1 MAINSNKFILYF
13 GDKSMSFAYQI
24 SGWNRKRKWNLF
36 LEAVK
41 PNINFDVLDV
51 GFSEEEYSDTD
62 NFLEKH
68 YPYLEKITALC
79 LETPEAFLHARKND
93 NFDIPEEVI
102 LEKRK
107 QASQRYP
114 QLNVVTYNGKKFP
127 FADKSFNVCWSNAV
141 LEHVGDE
148 KEQIEFLKEI
158 KRVAKVGFI
167 TTPNRYF
174 PVEVHT
180 RVPFMHFLPKKI
192 FDSFLHLI
200 GKGWAADEY
209 MYLLSMSDLHKRLKA
224 AGITKYRI
232 IKNRLLF
239 FVLDFVVIIESD
251 SEEKL
256 GN

>member
-1 MAINSNKFILYF
+1 
-13 GDKSMSFAYQI
+13 MSFAYQI
-24 SGWNRKRKWNLF
+24 SGWNRRRKWDLF
-36 LEAVK
+36 LEAVQ
-41 PNINFDVLDV
+41 PNINFNVLDV

-68 YPYLEKITALC
+68 YPYLEKITALS
-79 LETPEAFLHARKND
+79 LETPEAFLHARKDEKFN
-93 NFDIPEEVI
+93 IPEEAV

-114 QLNVVTYNGKKFP
+114 QLNVVTYDGKNFP
-127 FADKSFNVCWSNAV
+127 FPHKSFNVCWSNAV

-180 RVPFMHFLPKKI
+180 RVPLMHFLPKKI
-192 FDSFLHLI
+192 FDRFLHLI
-200 GKGWAADEY
+200 GKGWAANEY
-209 MYLLSMSDLHKRLKA
+209 MYLLSMGDLQKRLKA

-232 IKNRLLF
+232 IKNRVLF
-239 FVLDFVVIIESD
+239 FVLDFVVIFESD
-251 SEEKL
+251 LEDKPD
-256 GN
+256 N